1 MLSRLFGAV
10 WGAAAST
17 MKDKVKYSGEVEPI
31 RTGRPF
37 GERRPAGKIYA
48 VDPQAVARL
57 KAIMAEK
64 EKLRETAEEAGKSDI
79 MGNILRTQH
88 ERQAALNARK
98 RKPEI
103 PANLAREWH
112 ITFLPG
118 GLFIGGG
125 GGVGGGGAEAA
136 ASALAGA
143 GAAGFAAGG
152 GAGLAAAD
160 AGNDLK

>member
-1 MLSRLFGAV
+1 
-10 WGAAAST
+10 
-17 MKDKVKYSGEVEPI
+17 
-31 RTGRPF
+31 
-37 GERRPAGKIYA
+37 
-48 VDPQAVARL
+48 
-57 KAIMAEK
+57 MAEK

-118 GLFIGGG
+118 GLSSVEVAKWA
-125 GGVGGGGAEAA
+125 GVGRKRLLQRWRELGLPVSRRVAERAWP
-136 ASALAGA
+136 L
-143 GAAGFAAGG
+143 
-152 GAGLAAAD
+152 AD
-160 AGNDLK
+160 ARNDV